1 MLKPWLITASGKSFD
16 LSAPA
21 ADMICLEDIAHN
33 LSRIQ
38 RFCGATKVNCSVA
51 IHSVV
56 ASYIV
61 RPQYAAQALMH
72 DAAEAYIGDIPGPL
86 KWMIGH
92 SINKI
97 EKRIL
102 NTIFEKYKIET
113 DEISN
118 KFVRVADFEMLRFEK
133 ENFMPEH
140 PDPWDIL
147 RGIGYPLGADNWK
160 AFYQVED
167 WESHKRLFLDRAKD
181 LGLL

>member
-1 MLKPWLITASGKSFD
+1 MLKPWILTHSGKAFD
-16 LSAPA
+16 LSAPVA
-21 ADMICLEDIAHN
+21 SAVCLEDIAHN

-38 RFCGATKVNCSVA
+38 RFCGSTSVNCSVA

-61 RPQYAAQALMH
+61 RPEYAAQALMH

-102 NTIFEKYKIET
+102 NLIFDKYKIET
-113 DEISN
+113 CEISN

-147 RGIGYPLGADNWK
+147 MGIAYPNGADNWRP
-160 AFYQVED
+160 FYKIDD
-167 WESHKRLFLDRAKD
+167 WRTHRRVFLDRAKD